1 MKNITRF
8 RVRYPEEDAAGQHKV
23 ANAWLEESVAA
34 DLLRARDHLDTLKP
48 GSQLILTDWGRTY
61 AQQVALKK
69 AKPDLAANPG
79 TSRHEGG
86 MAVDVAVGE
95 LGDTLAA
102 ILHQYDPA
110 TWAGAPAEQV
120 SELQALYA
128 AAQHSRQRLVE
139 AYLGQFGFKRVM
151 EKEPWHF
158 DSDRIAGRSTKE
170 LIKHIGNTEGRP

>member
-34 DLLRARDHLDTLKP
+34 DLIRARDHLDTLKP

-95 LGDTLAA
+95 LGEALAA
-102 ILHQYDPA
+102 ILHQYSEQQIGDDPELA
-110 TWAGAPAEQV
+110 RLWQGAQR
-120 SELQALYA
+120 SRQALC
-128 AAQHSRQRLVE
+128 E

-151 EKEPWHF
+151 QKEPWHF
-158 DSDRIAGRSTKE
+158 DSDRIAGRSTEE